1 MSGPIRPLSSLQS
14 PVFLL
19 NSRLGLFT
27 AATSGWPEQVRFT
40 LLWRPFFRSYGSNL
54 PSSLTRVHS
63 RALGYSPCLP
73 VSVYGTVT
81 EQLTPEVF
89 LGSMDSTA
97 SVLPKQD
104 SHSPLGVASGAADLP
119 ATPSYRL
126 TPGSSNARPAYPPA
140 SPHAQTLSGGTG
152 ILTRCPSPTPFG
164 LGLGTD

>member
-27 AATSGWPEQVRFT
+27 AATSGSPERVRFT

-54 PSSLTRVHS
+54 PSSLTRVRS

-81 EQLTPEVF
+81 GWLTPEVF
-89 LGSMDSTA
+89 LGSMESVA

-104 SHSPLGVASGAADLP
+104 SHSPLGVEMKRRVYLP
-119 ATPSYRL
+119 QPPTGLHLATPA
-126 TPGSSNARPAYPPA
+126 PGRPILLRHP
-140 SPHAQTLSGGTG
+140 TLKHQPVV
-152 ILTRCPSPTPFG
+152 REY
-164 LGLGTD
+164 